1 MDSFSIWFS
10 YALVFLVVVLRFVQR
25 NNNAATTAP
34 NAKSISIK
42 CVQGNTCASKETP
55 VYHSSGAGGFDLRAA
70 QDVTLQPNTFGFVN
84 TFVRLEIPPGH
95 AGFIKGR
102 SSMAKKG
109 IWCFEGLV
117 DSDYRGDILVQL
129 RNFNDDPYIIMKND
143 RIAQLVILEY
153 VKANLN
159 PVESSNQLEE
169 TERGAKGFGSTGVG
183 SDDVEKQHV
192 S

>member
-1 MDSFSIWFS
+1 
-10 YALVFLVVVLRFVQR
+10 
-25 NNNAATTAP
+25 
-34 NAKSISIK
+34 
-42 CVQGNTCASKETP
+42 
-55 VYHSSGAGGFDLRAA
+55 
-70 QDVTLQPNTFGFVN
+70 
-84 TFVRLEIPPGH
+84 
-95 AGFIKGR
+95 
-102 SSMAKKG
+102 MAKKG

-129 RNFNDDPYIIMKND
+129 RNFNDDSFIIMKND

-183 SDDVEKQHV
+183 SDDVEK
-192 S
+192 